1 MKYFFIFLIIT
12 FIFSCDKKQETV
24 TQEQDSKPLLSL
36 VNEYTSVKGV
46 NATFAK
52 DIADWKELKAVDNF
66 LGRFKKVSPNEIL
79 SNALELQGLI
89 KSLRDS
95 VKPEL
100 FNIPSFNT
108 RINIFYN
115 ESLRL
120 SDMTAIPSI
129 KADEVNKQTEKIIDA
144 FSAVNSK
151 VNTILSKK
159 RFEDEIGIDIT
170 FIGLDSTKMDSV
182 SRKSVNEKVQERL
195 KQNSLSK
202 RGIKKP
208 QSLKKLKMKQQ

>member
-24 TQEQDSKPLLSL
+24 TQEQDSKPLLSV
-36 VNEYTSVKGV
+36 VNEYTFVKGV